1 MSEIDSRALK
11 ERVVRRDRS
20 QKRFVKTID
29 DDSASRQT
37 GIDLAHMMPRR
48 GFSARNRTKTLM
60 PRIYRH
66 LAPVAVACA
75 VVLSCATVA
84 QQPRTATTR
93 DHGQSNSS
101 RKDSGAKP
109 GATPREDARA
119 LRFNTL
125 GVAYMNQQRLAD
137 AQKLF
142 EQALQVDPGFAV
154 AGVNLGIALLA
165 QQKPEAARAQLVDS
179 AEKLPGDPYAW
190 YNLGLVYKDLNEQE
204 KGIAA
209 FEHVTKIAPNEA
221 DAYYFVGYLYTQLQ
235 KYDAAIAAFQKG
247 LAIVPYHASSEF
259 GLARAY
265 QRNGDADAAKVHLAK
280 FQKITSEHLG
290 APFGAGYGDQGRF
303 SYAEF
308 ARGQGQDAPGAIP
321 VRYSVD
327 AIVESALAAKTDA
340 SLELSTLGP
349 SAGACFF
356 DYDRDGKPDLYL
368 VSATAD
374 GAGRLLRNLG
384 GGHFDATASRGSGLD
399 VSGAGLGCA
408 AGDYDNDGKTDLAVC
423 FSDGVR
429 LFHNDGGGKFSDVT
443 VAVGIRRV
451 PGCVALTFV
460 DYDHD
465 GDLDLYVTSAASSR
479 AAEPSNNVL
488 WRNNGNSTFTDVS
501 AETALGVSASGG
513 GLVTTDFNNDRAI
526 DFVIAGGPHGAA
538 VYLNPREGKFAAL
551 DVIDFQKENLP
562 PAVGVVALDFD
573 KDGWM
578 DLAFTH
584 DGTPGISLW
593 RNVDGKHLQR
603 VALPDFAWKK
613 GWGLAALDFDN
624 DGWIDLVAVGESE
637 NGGEIRMLRNLG
649 AKGFQDVSKDLLL
662 DAVKLKHPRALVV
675 ADVAGTGSADLLVT
689 QLDGSPVLLRNH
701 GGNKNN
707 WMQIDL
713 KALNDNKSA
722 IGTKVELYAGA
733 LYQKWEV
740 AGASGYLGQSAM
752 PVLAGLGAEKNA
764 EVVRLLWPTG
774 VPQDEVNLAA
784 QKTQTIAELDRRGSS
799 CPVLFSWNGRE
810 YEFIADMIGPGVVG
824 HWVAPGER
832 DVPDPT
838 EYLKVPARSV
848 SPRNGLL
855 SFRFMEPMEETV
867 YLDQVRLLAI
877 DHPASYDVFPNERFA
892 SNPPFP
898 EFRVIASRNAH
909 PPVGAWDDRGNDVL
923 ALISKR
929 DRRYVTSFEEL
940 PYAGFAKLHWLEL
953 DLGAWDS
960 NKPLRLLID
969 GYTDYFTATSM
980 YAADQAGIK
989 VLAPYV
995 EAQNANGEWVR
1006 VVEDMGFPA
1015 GLSRTMIAD
1024 LTGKIPT
1031 GTRHIRIVNN
1041 LKIYWD
1047 AIRIDQTVEPIANA
1061 DARVSEVPL
1070 ANAALAFLGFPRETR
1085 LTPASDTVYSYSH
1098 RSMSG
1103 PYVHAAGNYTRYGDV
1118 RSLLKS
1124 SDDRFAIFSSGEGLK
1139 LDFDPRKLSALP
1151 TGWVRDYFFYA
1162 DGFEKD
1168 LDFYAAH
1175 GFTVE
1180 PLPRH
1185 GLISYPYPDG
1195 KEYPADSEHLNY
1207 QLDYNTRQR
1216 SDRMPAILRYQY
1228 ATSSKP

>member
-1 MSEIDSRALK
+1 MPMFSRRL
-11 ERVVRRDRS
+11 V
-20 QKRFVKTID
+20 
-29 DDSASRQT
+29 
-37 GIDLAHMMPRR
+37 
-48 GFSARNRTKTLM
+48 
-60 PRIYRH
+60 
-66 LAPVAVACA
+66 PVAFTCVVAIFG
-75 VVLSCATVA
+75 VSVA
-84 QQPRTATTR
+84 LHSRVPAAQNTTPAESQR
-93 DHGQSNSS
+93 KSTPAISS
-101 RKDSGAKP
+101 AAHHD
-109 GATPREDARA
+109 DAQA

-125 GVAYMNQQRLAD
+125 GVAYMNQQRPAD

-142 EQALQVDPGFAV
+142 ERALQADPNFAV
-154 AGVNLGIALLA
+154 AKVNMGIALLA
-165 QQKPEAARAQLVDS
+165 QQKPEAARMELTAG
-179 AEKLPGDPYAW
+179 AEKRPDDPYAW
-190 YNLGLVYKDLNEQE
+190 YNLGLVYKDLSEQE

-209 FEHVTKIAPNEA
+209 FQHVAQIAPREA
-221 DAYYFVGYLYTQLQ
+221 DAHYFVGYLYSQMQ
-235 KYDAAIAAFQKG
+235 KYDEAIAAFQKG
-247 LAIVPYHASSEF
+247 LAISPYHASSEF
-259 GLARAY
+259 GLARAF
-265 QRNGDADAAKVHLAK
+265 QRKGDTAAAKEHLAK
-280 FQKITSEHLG
+280 FQKITTEHLG
-290 APFGAGYGDQGRF
+290 VPFGAGYGDQGRF

-308 ARGQGQDAPGAIP
+308 ARGEGQDAPPAIAIRYEREDFAESGIATAKGTENGA
-321 VRYSVD
+321 RF
-327 AIVESALAAKTDA
+327 
-340 SLELSTLGP
+340 SLPLGP
-349 SAGACFF
+349 STGACFF
-356 DYDRDGKPDLYL
+356 DYDGDGKPDLYL
-368 VSATAD
+368 VSATPR
-374 GAGRLLRNLG
+374 GTGQLLHNLG
-384 GGHFDATASRGSGLD
+384 GGRFDSSVTRGSGLD
-399 VSGAGLGCA
+399 VHGAGLGCA

-423 FSDGVR
+423 FTDGVR
-429 LFHNDGGGKFSDVT
+429 LFHNDGGGKFTDVT
-443 VAVGIRRV
+443 SAVGIRRE
-451 PGCVALTFV
+451 PNCVAPTFV

-465 GDLDLYVTSAASSR
+465 GDLDLYITMAPRAGQEDAS
-479 AAEPSNNVL
+479 NVL
-488 WRNNGNSTFTDVS
+488 WRNNGNNTFTDVS
-501 AETALGVSASGG
+501 AETALGVAATGG
-513 GLVTTDFNNDRAI
+513 GVVTTDFNNDRAI
-526 DFVIAGGPHGAA
+526 DFVLAGGDHGAA
-538 VYLNPREGKFAAL
+538 VYLNPREGKFIAL
-551 DVIDFQKENLP
+551 DAIDFKKENLP

-584 DGTPGISLW
+584 DGAPGISLW
-593 RNVDGKHLQR
+593 RNVDGQHLQR

-613 GWGLAALDFDN
+613 GWGLAALDYDN
-624 DGWIDLVAVGESE
+624 DGWIDLVAVGETAD
-637 NGGEIRMLRNLG
+637 GGEIRLLRNLG
-649 AKGFQDVSKDLLL
+649 ATGWSDVTKGVQL
-662 DAVKLKHPRALVV
+662 DAVKLKQPRAIIV
-675 ADVAGTGSADLLVT
+675 ADVTGTGGADLLVT
-689 QLDGSPVLLRNH
+689 QADGPPVLLRNH

-707 WMQIDL
+707 WMTIDL

-722 IGTKVELYAGA
+722 IGTKVEMYAGA

-740 AGASGYLGQSAM
+740 PGASGYLGQSAA
-752 PVLAGLGAEKNA
+752 PVLAGLGTEKNA

-774 VPQDEVNLAA
+774 VPQDEINLAA
-784 QKTQTIAELDRRGSS
+784 QRTQTIAELDRRGSS

-838 EYLKVPARSV
+838 EYLKVSAHSV

-898 EFRVIASRNAH
+898 EFRIIASHNAR

-923 ALISKR
+923 SLISKR
-929 DRRYVTSFEEL
+929 DRRYVTSFEGL

-953 DLGAWDS
+953 DLGVWDA
-960 NKPLRLLID
+960 NKPLRLLLD

-989 VLAPYV
+989 VIAPYV
-995 EAQNANGEWVR
+995 EAQNAKGEWVR

-1015 GLSRTMIAD
+1015 GLARTMVAD
-1024 LTGKIPT
+1024 LTGKLPAN
-1031 GTRHIRIVNN
+1031 TRRIRIVNN

-1047 AIRIDQTVEPIANA
+1047 AVRIDQTPEPN

-1070 ANAALAFLGFPRETR
+1070 ATASLAFLGFPRETR
-1085 LTPASDTVYSYSH
+1085 LTPASDTLYSYSQ

-1103 PYVHAAGNYTRYGDV
+1103 PYAHAAGNYTRYGDV
-1118 RSLLKS
+1118 RSLLNA
-1124 SDDRFAIFSSGEGLK
+1124 SDDRFAIFSSGEGVK
-1139 LDFDPRKLSALP
+1139 LNFDPRKLPALP
-1151 TGWVRDYFFYA
+1151 KGWVRDYFFYA

-1195 KEYPADSEHLNY
+1195 KAYPADADHLNY

-1216 SDRMPAILRYQY
+1216 SDHLPPTLRYDY
-1228 ATSSKP
+1228 TLSTLTPK